1 MGERK
6 DGEERKRRAT
16 GGKEWEKGGEK
27 GKRRHNKQ
35 REEEKVRGDIKWTD
49 KKKENYGW
57 RWEEREESE
66 MVAMRA
72 DETITVTSC

>member
-35 REEEKVRGDIKWTD
+35 REEEKGRGDIKWTD
-49 KKKENYGW
+49 KKRKIMGGDGKN
-57 RWEEREESE
+57 ERR
-66 MVAMRA
+66 VKWWQCGLTRPLL
-72 DETITVTSC
+72 